1 MTDAEVKYFET
12 ENRHIWQLM
21 GRSASW
27 LIVAIVAIVMTTL
40 AARRQGPKWADWAGM
55 ALSACAFSR
64 AILLSR
70 RVSARNRALV
80 EFVNERMTQR

>member
-40 AARRQGPKWADWAGM
+40 AARRQGPKWIDWMGIAF
-55 ALSACAFSR
+55 SACAFGR

-70 RVSARNRALV
+70 QVSARNQALV
-80 EFVNERMTQR
+80 EFVNERITR